1 VEHRGALG
9 PGCPPLEGWPQPNG
23 VRIYPDVSTLPVAPA
38 FAQSWIETDGYMI
51 PTGTYTNVNVSN
63 TTTSF
68 IPLRGVFPVKKGQ
81 YIALQ
86 QAAVGAEGRLQLDV
100 WPTDMGEQDI
110 AMLAAYAINA
120 GSSDTLVNIYEW
132 LTNRI
137 IGGVSI
143 GTPDTINTQTI
154 TEAIWSAN
162 GSSIQAT
169 GFQIYTSGGSV
180 GADAEFRIRW
190 GGVTFYSG
198 ILGAGAPRG
207 SLAGFEG
214 GQHPSSNSGDI
225 TIECAALGA
234 GVTST
239 MNYWFKVR
247 A

>member
-1 VEHRGALG
+1 
-9 PGCPPLEGWPQPNG
+9 
-23 VRIYPDVSTLPVAPA
+23 
-38 FAQSWIETDGYMI
+38 
-51 PTGTYTNVNVSN
+51 
-63 TTTSF
+63 
-68 IPLRGVFPVKKGQ
+68 
-81 YIALQ
+81 
-86 QAAVGAEGRLQLDV
+86 LDV